1 MSTDQVEFTF
11 WHEEAVV
18 ARFTLGAGD
27 FVVGRA
33 ESCGVIIDVE
43 GMAPAQM
50 RLRVGEEIWIEN
62 LDPQHGTLLA
72 RKPIRKPKLLR
83 PGQEITFL
91 HCAGTLKLEPA
102 PVAAVEETGV
112 VSLEAELAAAR
123 EALRAEQA
131 QAAALVA
138 EWKDREAAREREAEA
153 LRSAARSIEEKQATM
168 LADLQGLQERW
179 AAEKSRAAAAER
191 EAHEATQ
198 AFEFERARIE
208 ERIAAGVVAAKVAAE
223 AEAAER
229 VELLRRELAGER
241 AALEE
246 EFRAAREHHEQ
257 EKENLE
263 AELARA
269 KTAPAPEPAEPV
281 EPVRSRR
288 SGSRDLLSLANKVLF
303 KKLRAA
309 TGSEK
314 DNEALRKE
322 LRQREIALVEA
333 WTDRQRAEER
343 AAKLDNQ
350 LARLEAGQSG
360 LPEPPPRPQLSGL
373 ALGMAAA
380 MLAAVVVLGFWL
392 ARASTRAREAET
404 VVAVVRKAAPQFF
417 LHAEESIAD
426 GRFKEALE
434 QLGCAITLD
443 PKSAE
448 YRFAEGNVH
457 ESMLQIDAAAS
468 AYARTLQLNPAYPGA
483 APNLELCR
491 RILGTRHGAASAET
505 LYALHAMMMQQKR
518 LPEALRMAQRL
529 GSDRPLLQ
537 KTLSAMLEEA
547 RLPARLELNEDGT
560 FDLDL
565 SGPGRPDLSLLAQ
578 IPLRRLNL
586 ARSDV
591 ADLSPLKGIPLK
603 RLDLAM
609 TSVRDLSPLRGMPLE
624 TLDLSQTDVSNLFPL
639 EGMPL
644 RELVLD
650 GTPVSDISML
660 RGMPLESVRLA
671 GTRVRNLQ
679 SLEGSP
685 LRSLDLSGTR
695 VADLKPLQHLPIER
709 LRLDHTEVVDLGP
722 LAGAPLAVLTLT
734 ATEVA
739 DLRPL
744 QKAPLRELAAGR
756 CDKLRDLHPLT
767 ACPTLE
773 RLILPK
779 QVTDIAFLK
788 SMPGLRF
795 LSYEKAGADA
805 VYEQTA
811 GDFWL
816 AVKSK

>member
-1 MSTDQVEFTF
+1 M
-11 WHEEAVV
+11 
-18 ARFTLGAGD
+18 
-27 FVVGRA
+27 
-33 ESCGVIIDVE
+33 ESL
-43 GMAPAQM
+43 
-50 RLRVGEEIWIEN
+50 RLE
-62 LDPQHGTLLA
+62 
-72 RKPIRKPKLLR
+72 
-83 PGQEITFL
+83 
-91 HCAGTLKLEPA
+91 
-102 PVAAVEETGV
+102 
-112 VSLEAELAAAR
+112 
-123 EALRAEQA
+123 
-131 QAAALVA
+131 
-138 EWKDREAAREREAEA
+138 
-153 LRSAARSIEEKQATM
+153 M
-168 LADLQGLQERW
+168 
-179 AAEKSRAAAAER
+179 
-191 EAHEATQ
+191 
-198 AFEFERARIE
+198 
-208 ERIAAGVVAAKVAAE
+208 
-223 AEAAER
+223 
-229 VELLRRELAGER
+229 AGEK

-257 EKENLE
+257 EKENLA
-263 AELARA
+263 AELERA
-269 KTAPAPEPAEPV
+269 KTAPAPEPVEAV

-322 LRQREIALVEA
+322 LRHREIALVEA

-343 AAKLDNQ
+343 AARLTNQ
-350 LARLEAGQSG
+350 MARLEEGQSG
-360 LPEPPPRPQLSGL
+360 LLEPPPPRPQLSGM
-373 ALGMAAA
+373 ALGVAAA
-380 MLAAVVVLGFWL
+380 LLVAVMGLSFWL
-392 ARASTRAREAET
+392 ARASTRAHEAEA

-417 LHAEESIAD
+417 LHAQESIAD

-434 QLGCAITLD
+434 QLGCAIILD

-448 YRFAEGNVH
+448 YRFTEGNVH

-468 AYARTLQLNPAYPGA
+468 AYARALQLNPAYEGA

-505 LYALHAMMMQQKR
+505 LYALHAMMLQQKR

-537 KTLSAMLEEA
+537 KTLVAMLEEA
-547 RLPARLELNEDGT
+547 RVPARLDLNEDGT

-565 SGPGRPDLSLLAQ
+565 SGPGRPDLSLLTQ

-591 ADLSPLKGIPLK
+591 ADLSALKGIPLK

-609 TSVRDLSPLRGMPLE
+609 TSVRDLTPLRGMPLE

-650 GTPVSDISML
+650 GTPVSDITML
-660 RGMPLESVRLA
+660 RGMPLEAVRLA

-685 LRSLDLSGTR
+685 LRSLDLSATR
-695 VADLKPLQHLPIER
+695 VADLTPLQHLPIER
-709 LRLDHTEVVDLGP
+709 LRLDHTEVVDLRP

-744 QKAPLRELAAGR
+744 QKVPLRELAVGR

-767 ACPTLE
+767 ACPSLE

-788 SMPGLRF
+788 NMPGLRF
-795 LSYEKAGADA
+795 LSYEKAGTDA

-811 GDFWL
+811 GEFWL